1 MINIQTSTNKIKK
14 LYDKLSYFDQYGNS
28 VIFFII
34 LTMIILFING
44 YCNAASHSQEIKAD
58 WINQRCKPHVIPFAG
73 YINKPEH
80 RTAFEFT
87 QDNFNF
93 CTQQILI
100 PITVDAVSPFT
111 YIVSGLQSIFT
122 LIANAIQEI
131 RMMFN
136 NIRNAF
142 TEIMTEV
149 MGRIL
154 NFLIPIQQ
162 LIIAAKD
169 TMAKVTGVM
178 TASLYTAMGS
188 YLALKSLLGSMVQL
202 FILCII
208 KRK

>member
-1 MINIQTSTNKIKK
+1 
-14 LYDKLSYFDQYGNS
+14 
-28 VIFFII
+28 
-34 LTMIILFING
+34 
-44 YCNAASHSQEIKAD
+44 
-58 WINQRCKPHVIPFAG
+58 
-73 YINKPEH
+73 
-80 RTAFEFT
+80 
-87 QDNFNF
+87 
-93 CTQQILI
+93 
-100 PITVDAVSPFT
+100 
-111 YIVSGLQSIFT
+111 
-122 LIANAIQEI
+122 
-131 RMMFN
+131 MFN

-208 KRK
+208 IL